1 MDTNSQLKVQKN
13 TFIQKQLVL
22 LDVENIAL
30 KANFYKAC
38 ARKVTMTN
46 LMLSFFQMALSAK
59 NGYRAW
65 AMYLGRLIGQSVSK
79 VAIWKRMGKEQVE
92 CLRMILEQ
100 TVHQKLPL
108 IRPGSGKDHRSLFS
122 AFGETYLQDS
132 TIISLPDELSFFY
145 KGSVSR
151 GKQKSSMRIQAI
163 YALSSGTFKE
173 FAMDSFTHNDQAASG
188 RIVKLLKKGD
198 LVIRDLG
205 YFSLKVFKKIA
216 RMKAFFLTR
225 YRYGVR
231 LYDAQSGEQ
240 VNLSKVLRGSAV
252 DIPVMAGVKEKLA
265 CRLVAVRLP
274 DHVAANRR
282 RIAKNDR
289 DRRLNHSGEY
299 MQALS
304 WAIFI
309 TNIEPRVWGAWEILM
324 AYRLR
329 WHIEIIFKGWKSH
342 LNMSCMVPQ
351 APKANRK
358 QDKYL
363 SLYKYRIDSA
373 ILMMLIFIIIF
384 QVRIY
389 TSLGFSIWHKFGKLL
404 SCLKLYDFIATLKE
418 KILECIRLEDLESD
432 IAYYA
437 TYEKRQKR
445 LNHLEIL
452 YQTFDYQHVRERS

>member
-1 MDTNSQLKVQKN
+1 MDTNSRLKVQKN
-13 TFIQKQLVL
+13 TFIQKQLLL

-30 KANFYKAC
+30 QANFYKAL

-46 LMLSFFQMALSAK
+46 LMLSFFEMALSAR
-59 NGYRAW
+59 NGYKAW

-79 VAIWKRMGKEQVE
+79 VAIWKRMGKEQAE

-100 TVHQKLPL
+100 AVHQKLPFV
-108 IRPGSGKDHRSLFS
+108 RPRNGKERRSLFS
-122 AFGETYLQDS
+122 AFREIYLQDS
-132 TIISLPDELSFFY
+132 TIISLPDELSAFY

-151 GKQKSSMRIQAI
+151 GKQKSSIRIQAI

-173 FAMDSFTHNDQAASG
+173 FAMNSFTNNDQAASPG
-188 RIVKLLKKGD
+188 ILRFLKPGD
-198 LVIRDLG
+198 LIMRDLG
-205 YFSLKVFKKIA
+205 YFVLKVLKKVA
-216 RMKAFFLTR
+216 LKGAYFLTR
-225 YRYGVR
+225 YHHGVNLFHAR
-231 LYDAQSGEQ
+231 TGEQ
-240 VNLSKVLRGSAV
+240 VILSKVLKGNV
-252 DIPVMAGVKEKLA
+252 LDMPVIAGAKEKLA

-274 DHVAANRR
+274 EHVAAHRR

-289 DRRLNHSGEY
+289 DKRLNHSGEY
-299 MQALS
+299 MQSLS

-342 LNMSCMVPQ
+342 LKMATMIPQ
-351 APKANRK
+351 APKANRN

-373 ILMMLIFIIIF
+373 ILMMLIFIVIF

-389 TSLGFSIWHKFGKLL
+389 TSLGFSIWQKFGKLL
-404 SCLKLYDFIATLKE
+404 SCLKLYDFIATMKE
-418 KILECIRLEDLESD
+418 KILECIRLEDLEPD

-437 TYEKRQKR
+437 TYEKRRKR
-445 LNHLEIL
+445 LNYLEIL
-452 YQTFDYQHVRERS
+452 YQTFDYQRS